1 METIQSMFD
10 ILEKDLKNEKSYMIV
25 DLIVEMFVNSSSKK
39 QACSLAETLVSVSQ
53 CLENMFLKYCK
64 ICFDKCFW
72 LMNGINYHECPF
84 FYPANSICNFRGH
97 LQSFAVH

>member
-1 METIQSMFD
+1 MFD

-72 LMNGINYHECPF
+72 LMNNYLTSVKVIYTNPN
-84 FYPANSICNFRGH
+84 PDQKPNSDLIK
-97 LQSFAVH
+97 LVK

>member
-1 METIQSMFD
+1 MFD

-72 LMNGINYHECPF
+72 LMNNYLTSVKVIYTNPDQN
-84 FYPANSICNFRGH
+84 PNSDLIK
-97 LQSFAVH
+97 LVK

>member
-1 METIQSMFD
+1 MFD

-72 LMNGINYHECPF
+72 LMNNYLTSVKVIYTNPN
-84 FYPANSICNFRGH
+84 PDQNPNSDYIK
-97 LQSFAVH
+97 LVK